1 MKTFRLTTMIFVFL
15 LFCSSGIQA
24 QTKQA
29 KLNQIELVK
38 QWVGSWTGELAKDT
52 TLNWDIKSCGTGLEC
67 HYKYISKEKVVMEG
81 EQLWGYDKN
90 SDKYLVANMV
100 NGIDIGIYACWFIS
114 STKYKFIPYSELFN
128 PDKAS
133 INKYNGEFKSPDVYE
148 ETYIVNNK
156 PVRTYSFTRV
166 KK

>member
-1 MKTFRLTTMIFVFL
+1 MKAIRLITMIFVFL

-81 EQLWGYDKN
+81 EQLWGYDK
-90 SDKYLVANMV
+90 SGDKYIVTNMV
-100 NGIDIGIYACWFIS
+100 KGIDIGIYGCWFTS
-114 STKYKFIPYSELFN
+114 KTKYKFIPYSDISFPE
-128 PDKAS
+128 KAS
-133 INKYNGEFKSPDVYE
+133 IKYEGEFKTPDNYA
-148 ETYIVNNK
+148 ETYFINNK
-156 PVRTYSFTRV
+156 PVKTYSFTRV
-166 KK
+166 K

>member
-1 MKTFRLTTMIFVFL
+1 M
-15 LFCSSGIQA
+15 
-24 QTKQA
+24 
-29 KLNQIELVK
+29 
-38 QWVGSWTGELAKDT
+38 
-52 TLNWDIKSCGTGLEC
+52 
-67 HYKYISKEKVVMEG
+67 
-81 EQLWGYDKN
+81 
-90 SDKYLVANMV
+90 
-100 NGIDIGIYACWFIS
+100 
-114 STKYKFIPYSELFN
+114 FN